1 MLNRQALLDNY
12 GLQPIAASLFSNDSY
27 YLYMILQIGD
37 QGQLIFLNGTPAEA
51 EIRGAIEGGLKRAAP
66 GFLKTVGLWTPP
78 ATPTQ
83 NPFGQQQPPF
93 SSWQQVSQ
101 QLSQDYE
108 LRNLDLMNGQ
118 VPTDVDVLLL
128 VAPQMMTDTQRYA
141 IDQFLMRGGSVIVAG
156 GSHQVDVDPFTGQ
169 FTLRPVDDGL
179 AEMLDSY
186 GLQVENGQVMDPQ
199 NEPFPVPVT
208 RDAGGFQIQ
217 EYQELNYPYFVDVR
231 SDGMD
236 AQNPIVNGLTAVT
249 LNWVSP
255 VAVDETANADRNVT
269 VLLKSTDQAWLRTDP
284 NLQPDLENYPD
295 LGFPPE
301 GEPQSYPL
309 AVAVQGT
316 FESFFKDKPIPE
328 AAPTTAA
335 DGTVQP
341 VEPNAVG
348 TITAS
353 PGTAR
358 LVVIGSADFL
368 NDAILNI
375 SLGGNYESQLN
386 RLQLVQNSVDWSV
399 EDLDLLSIR
408 SRGARVRLLDPLTD
422 SEQTF
427 WEGLNYAVA
436 LLALVAIGV
445 VWNIQRKNEKPM
457 ELTPSITNRDQEV
470 PLEQL

>member
-1 MLNRQALLDNY
+1 
-12 GLQPIAASLFSNDSY
+12 
-27 YLYMILQIGD
+27 
-37 QGQLIFLNGTPAEA
+37 
-51 EIRGAIEGGLKRAAP
+51 
-66 GFLKTVGLWTPP
+66 
-78 ATPTQ
+78 
-83 NPFGQQQPPF
+83 
-93 SSWQQVSQ
+93 
-101 QLSQDYE
+101 
-108 LRNLDLMNGQ
+108 
-118 VPTDVDVLLL
+118 
-128 VAPQMMTDTQRYA
+128 
-141 IDQFLMRGGSVIVAG
+141 
-156 GSHQVDVDPFTGQ
+156 
-169 FTLRPVDDGL
+169 
-179 AEMLDSY
+179 
-186 GLQVENGQVMDPQ
+186 MDPQ

-375 SLGGNYESQLN
+375 SLGGNSESQLN

-445 VWNIQRKNEKPM
+445 VWNMQRKNEKPM

-470 PLEQL
+470 PLEQF